1 VNLPDMEHRYKNAL
15 HAHSL
20 TVELLSKL
28 GSNDDN
34 ASIEQACRLERGAW
48 ERLEAARLALIGAY
62 LERLGL

>member
-34 ASIEQACRLERGAW
+34 ASIERGAW